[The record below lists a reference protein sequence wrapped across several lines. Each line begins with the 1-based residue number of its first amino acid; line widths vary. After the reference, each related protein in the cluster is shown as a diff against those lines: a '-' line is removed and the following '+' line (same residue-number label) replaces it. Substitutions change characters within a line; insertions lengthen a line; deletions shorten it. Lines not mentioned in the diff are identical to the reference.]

1 MSTWRRATGRSAS
14 KHCKRG
20 PTNAGIL
27 RASGAQDDRLARSF
41 VTLCYHHPPSAV
53 ILSQR
58 AARARAKD
66 LLRRGRDDPA
76 ARRPPPPVEQA
87 AGHPNVL
94 LPPHALGEPALRER
108 ATSFRAA
115 GVN

>member
-53 ILSQR
+53 ILSER

-66 LLRRGRDDPA
+66 LLRRWRDDRA
-76 ARRPPPPVEQA
+76 ARRQLPRVEQA
-87 AGHPNVL
+87 AVHPNVL
-94 LPPHALGEPALRER
+94 LRHHDVGEPALGER
-108 ATSFRAA
+108 ATCFGAA
-115 GVN
+115 G